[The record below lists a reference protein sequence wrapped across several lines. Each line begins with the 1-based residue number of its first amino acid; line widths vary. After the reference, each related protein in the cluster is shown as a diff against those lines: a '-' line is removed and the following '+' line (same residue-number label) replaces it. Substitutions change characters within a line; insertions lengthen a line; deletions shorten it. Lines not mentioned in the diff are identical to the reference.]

1 MLVFLIVLGLIL
13 VLFLWSACIVSSR
26 CSKIEEKIIKES
38 EEDGFF
44 KIKYWVCKYAN
55 NNKKI

>member
-44 KIKYWVCKYAN
+44 KIKY
-55 NNKKI
+55 